1 MCPMRL
7 TLIAAKNRNIWVS
20 QTPPVRSGV
29 NQVIDITIS
38 DVEDNCLAAM
48 GRNCSRLTPSYTAHL
63 LFGEQHSPLLDE
75 IISAFDSLEESVSD
89 EGVAIS
95 VTLVQATNQ
104 PRCQARGKG
113 RKVKGKAKSC
123 SLRAGLQFR
132 VGCIH
137 PLLCKGNYAERVGAG
152 CSRLSGSSYG
162 VPGR

>member
-1 MCPMRL
+1 MCRMRL

-95 VTLVQATNQ
+95 VTVSEENKHLLTNYSSLDKLQTTVLAESIGMDAFKNVHHVVQNCDETQ
-104 PRCQARGKG
+104 Q
-113 RKVKGKAKSC
+113 
-123 SLRAGLQFR
+123 Q
-132 VGCIH
+132 
-137 PLLCKGNYAERVGAG
+137 
-152 CSRLSGSSYG
+152 
-162 VPGR
+162 